1 MLVST
6 CNNVINHPF
15 NLISL
20 MFLLMNMSVSTTEQ
34 LLLGAFRRAASHVPS
49 YQTLLHEHCVQPQE
63 IIDIETFSRLC
74 PVLTKQNTF
83 TRFPLEQLCAGGSLQ
98 NLAEVMTSSGHGGQ
112 FSFGMMDRKQA
123 SAQADFIDA
132 AFDAAFSVKTQST
145 LTINCLP
152 MGVGLSSHCMTM
164 ATTSVREDMAVAL
177 VQAFGH
183 CYEQIILV
191 GDPLFL
197 KKFTEHATLS
207 GVDWNRYRVN
217 VVIGEEEFGENFRA
231 YLAQCLN
238 LNTNEKKNGYIISSF
253 GLGELG
259 LHLCYE
265 TPATI
270 ALRRAVL
277 TNPELSRD
285 LLGVDGD
292 GGVLPM
298 IFTFNPLRIFI
309 EIMNADQNG
318 YGAMTF
324 STLNP
329 EALVP
334 LLRYQTGDIARL
346 LDAGEVD
353 EIIHKHKVALPEE
366 LPRSLVAVR
375 GRDKEELPNG
385 SHVGFYKDILYADP
399 RIAKHLTGACRL
411 IFFESQFTMHVQL
424 APLQVP
430 QESMN
435 QAIWQAIPPA
445 IRPLRVILWHYDRYP
460 FGMGLDYERKFS
472 FYIPGEK
479 PVP

>member
-1 MLVST
+1 
-6 CNNVINHPF
+6 
-15 NLISL
+15 
-20 MFLLMNMSVSTTEQ
+20 MNMSLLTTEQ

-49 YQTLLHEHCVQPQE
+49 YQTLLHEHCVQPQDVV
-63 IIDIETFSRLC
+63 DIEAFLRLC

-98 NLAEVMTSSGHGGQ
+98 DVAEVMTSSGHGGK
-112 FSFGMMDRKQA
+112 FSFGMIDRKQA
-123 SAQADFIDA
+123 SAQADFIDS
-132 AFDAAFSVKTQST
+132 AFDAAFSVKTLST

-152 MGVGLSSHCMTM
+152 MGVGFPSHCMTM
-164 ATTSVREDMAVAL
+164 ATTSVREDMAAAL
-177 VQAFGH
+177 VQSFGH
-183 CYEQIILV
+183 CYEQIVLV
-191 GDPLFL
+191 GDPLFM
-197 KKFTEHATLS
+197 KKFIEYATLS
-207 GVDWNRYRVN
+207 GVDWSRYRVN
-217 VVIGEEEFGENFRA
+217 VVIGEEVFGENFRA

-238 LNTNEKKNGYIISSF
+238 LNINDKANGYIISSF

-277 TNPELSRD
+277 TNRGLSRD

-292 GGVLPM
+292 ETALPM

-334 LLRYQTGDIARL
+334 LLRYQTGDIAHL
-346 LDAGEVD
+346 LDADEVD
-353 EIIHKHKVALPEE
+353 EIMRKHKVTIPEGLPQNLLAL
-366 LPRSLVAVR
+366 R

-399 RIAKHLTGACRL
+399 RIAKYLTGACRL
-411 IFFESQFTMHVQL
+411 IFLGSNFTMHVQL
-424 APLQVP
+424 APLQAP
-430 QESMN
+430 HESMD
-435 QAIWQAIPPA
+435 QDIWKAIPPA
-445 IRPLRVILWHYDRYP
+445 VRPLRVVLWVYDRYP

-472 FYIPGEK
+472 YYIPGEM
-479 PVP
+479 PQPEISVES